1 MNNPA
6 IRTLDVSALPVG
18 TADSRALLWWGN
30 LGMMLIEGTMFAMLL
45 ATYLY
50 FKNANLD
57 WPPSPVP
64 NPDLISSTFNVVLL
78 LLTLIPAIIA
88 DRGALRD
95 SLTMIRIGLGLCI
108 LAGMVFMGVRVIA
121 VSTLGFRWSDHA
133 YGSLVWTIIGMHTFH
148 MIAATSETALLFI
161 YTFLRPITKKQL
173 LDVRA
178 TAVYWYFVILIWV
191 PFYFIIYVLPYYS
204 RK

>member
-1 MNNPA
+1 MTEH
-6 IRTLDVSALPVG
+6 RTLDVSALPIG

-57 WPPSPVP
+57 WPPSRVP
-64 NPDLISSTFNVVLL
+64 NPDLYSSTFNVVLL
-78 LLTLIPAIIA
+78 LLLLIPAILT

-95 SLTMIRIGLGLCI
+95 SLTMIRVGLGVCI
-108 LAGMVFMGVRVIA
+108 LGGIVFMGVRVIA

-133 YGSLVWTIIGMHTFH
+133 YGSVVWTIIGMHTFH
-148 MIAATSETALLFI
+148 MIAATAETLLLFV

-173 LDVRA
+173 LDFRA

>member
-1 MNNPA
+1 MSRP
-6 IRTLDVSALPVG
+6 TLDVSSLPIG

-57 WPPSPVP
+57 WPPSRVP
-64 NPDLISSTFNVVLL
+64 DPDLYSSTFNVVLL
-78 LLTLIPAIIA
+78 LLTLIPAIVA

-95 SLTMIRIGLGLCI
+95 SLTMIRAGLGLCI
-108 LAGMVFMGVRVIA
+108 LAGIVFMGVRLIA

-133 YGSLVWTIIGMHTFH
+133 YGSVVWTIIGMHTFH
-148 MIAATSETALLFI
+148 MIAATCETALLFI

>member
-1 MNNPA
+1 MNNVRV
-6 IRTLDVSALPVG
+6 IDVSALPVG
-18 TADSRALLWWGN
+18 TADSRSLLWWGN
-30 LGMMLIEGTMFAMLL
+30 LGMMVIEGTIFAMLA

-57 WPPSPVP
+57 WPPTSVP
-64 NPDLISSTFNVVLL
+64 NPDLTSSTINLALLVL
-78 LLTLIPAIIA
+78 TVIPVLIA

-95 SLTMIRIGLGLCI
+95 SVAGIRVGLGLCI
-108 LAGMVFMGVRVIA
+108 VSGIVFLAIRVFA

-133 YGSLVWTIIGMHTFH
+133 YGSVIWTIIGMHTFH
-148 MIAATSETALLFI
+148 MVAATCETALLFV
-161 YTFLRPITKKQL
+161 YTLVRPITKKQL

-178 TAVYWYFVILIWV
+178 TAVYWYFVIFVWV
-191 PFYFIIYVLPYYS
+191 PFYFIVYVMPYYS

>member
-1 MNNPA
+1 MTEQ
-6 IRTLDVSALPVG
+6 RTLDVSALPVG
-18 TADSRALLWWGN
+18 TADSRALIWWGN
-30 LGMMLIEGTMFAMLL
+30 LGMMLIEGTMFAMLV

-57 WPPSPVP
+57 WPPASVP

-78 LLTLIPAIIA
+78 LLTLIPAIAA
-88 DRGALRD
+88 DRAAVRHNV
-95 SLTMIRIGLGLCI
+95 TMIRVALGFCI
-108 LAGMVFMGVRVIA
+108 LAGIVFMGVRVIA

-133 YGSLVWTIIGMHTFH
+133 YGSVIWTIIGMHTFH
-148 MIAATSETALLFI
+148 MIAATCETGLLFV
-161 YTFLRPITKKQL
+161 YTFVRPVTKKQL
-173 LDVRA
+173 LDIRT